1 MEVISAVASFIA
13 IGQALAATSKIID
26 ALQSLFGAKHEIVQL
41 LNDVDVLRSFGDILR
56 DTIQHLPEADAEA
69 RFSVPKTTYPLVKRI
84 EEDMI
89 LIVSK
94 LEDLCRACQEEGTNK
109 DQTKVSRVKWLLYKR
124 KITSLTERV
133 KRNREYLQLVLSC
146 TSLFASTSNGMMLLD
161 IHTVVTTHAQQT
173 LFAPP
178 PLQSIEQEHRD
189 NESINRVI
197 TDDDSSESIASS
209 IDAIASQG
217 NCSQLTSSKGS
228 REGSLYMNYSEETIQ
243 TSESSV
249 HITASLRRHCLKDC
263 GCQCH
268 SSTSRI
274 RPQPGNS
281 VIFGWLKSAYNS
293 APRLGGQSCDILTCQ
308 RHRSP
313 THLNFRIPL
322 LFCSRALE
330 ATLSF
335 SSIPGAGASLHLRV
349 PRAVLADEMLY
360 FHLAYESIEGIYR
373 ELFHN
378 NYSPLDEC
386 EGQNILLELMDKKL
400 YEVIPMLLNG
410 ARSIVQNS
418 QCGKEAA
425 TLARYRMK
433 RTNVDDEQR
442 AILRELITLDDEST
456 NDFWPI
462 HEAAQNGGDLMAA
475 LQESPEDM
483 NLLNDFG
490 FAPLHLAIRYGNSEG
505 VTGLIS
511 YGADLNCFDIFGCT
525 PLINAVLVGNC
536 SHMQLL
542 IDCGCSIDY
551 YSKQYH
557 QTALWY
563 AIRSGSAEACRLLLR
578 NGASTIIDGR
588 NALHLLACSTEA
600 IDVKEKF
607 QLFVD
612 AGVNIEE
619 KNEYGST
626 VLRVALN
633 CRNAYMLRLLIDAGY
648 RLDASPNAENSL
660 VIAAWYGCAEIIDVI
675 DQAGFTA
682 DVRVQDRYG
691 RTPLEILKC
700 RMDADP
706 LQNAIFI
713 LSAEDIEAFY
723 KLLQG
728 VRDRYLTAEIQILK
742 KVITH
747 IEAKEIS
754 ITREVLGS
762 VIQEKIAWN
771 IPAERRTFR
780 AIDVQIR
787 EGMMEAAIE
796 SLEEFIEVSEERI
809 GSHPK
814 DNDYFYEP
822 EDETLGVLI

>member
-109 DQTKVSRVKWLLYKR
+109 DQTKVSRVKWLWYKR

-178 PLQSIEQEHRD
+178 PLQSIEQEHHD
-189 NESINRVI
+189 NESITRVI

-217 NCSQLTSSKGS
+217 NCSQLTLSKGS

-243 TSESSV
+243 SSESLV
-249 HITASLRRHCLKDC
+249 HITASLRRHCPKDC

-268 SSTSRI
+268 SSTSRV

-281 VIFGWLKSAYNS
+281 VIFGWLKSVYNC

-313 THLNFRIPL
+313 TRVNFRIPL

-335 SSIPGAGASLHLRV
+335 SSITGAGASLHLRV

-360 FHLAYESIEGIYR
+360 FHLFYASIEGIR
-373 ELFHN
+373 WELLYN
-378 NYSPLDEC
+378 NYSPLDE
-386 EGQNILLELMDKKL
+386 
-400 YEVIPMLLNG
+400 
-410 ARSIVQNS
+410 RSNAQSLRGYNQRTVRSN
-418 QCGKEAA
+418 
-425 TLARYRMK
+425 
-433 RTNVDDEQR
+433 TNVVRRSEVNRSEFSMWKGADLDDEQR

-456 NDFWPI
+456 NGFWPI

-483 NLLNDFG
+483 NVLNDFG
-490 FAPLHLAIRYGNSEG
+490 FAPLHLAIECGNSEG

-551 YSKQYH
+551 YSKQCR

-578 NGASTIIDGR
+578 NGASTILDGR
-588 NALHLLACSTEA
+588 NTLHVLADSTEA
-600 IDVKEKF
+600 EDVKEKF
-607 QLFVD
+607 QLFID
-612 AGVNIEE
+612 AGINIEE
-619 KNEYGST
+619 KDKGGDIA
-626 VLRVALN
+626 LRRALYY
-633 CRNAYMLRLLIDAGY
+633 RNAYMLRLLIDAGN
-648 RLDASPNAENSL
+648 RLDASPSAENSL
-660 VIAAWYGCAEIIDVI
+660 WIVARYGCAEIIDVI
-675 DQAGFTA
+675 DRTGFTT

-691 RTPLEILKC
+691 WTPLEIFEW
-700 RMDADP
+700 RMNADP
-706 LQNAIFI
+706 LRKAIHI

-728 VRDRYLTAEIQILK
+728 VRDRYLTAEIQTLK

-754 ITREVLGS
+754 IAREVLGS

-822 EDETLGVLI
+822 KDESPGMVI